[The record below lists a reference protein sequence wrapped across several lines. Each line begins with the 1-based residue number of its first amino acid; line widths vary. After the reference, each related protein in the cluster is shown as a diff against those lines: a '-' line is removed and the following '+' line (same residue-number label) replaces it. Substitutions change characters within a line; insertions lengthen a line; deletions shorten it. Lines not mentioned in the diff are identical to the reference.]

1 MRDAYIISGLRSPI
15 GKAKKGSFRFTRSDD
30 LAAQVIQKLI
40 KKTKGLDPNQVDDL
54 IVETRCQRL
63 NKECRWLDIFFVIT
77 SKRSSWF
84 HS

>member
-40 KKTKGLDPNQVDDL
+40 KKTKGLDLSL
-54 IVETRCQRL
+54 IH
-63 NKECRWLDIFFVIT
+63 I
-77 SKRSSWF
+77 
-84 HS
+84 